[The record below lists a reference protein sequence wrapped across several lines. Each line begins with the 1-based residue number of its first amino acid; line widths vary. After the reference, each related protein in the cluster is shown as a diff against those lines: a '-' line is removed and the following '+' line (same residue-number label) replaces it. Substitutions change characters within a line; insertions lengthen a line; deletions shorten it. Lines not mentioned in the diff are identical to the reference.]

1 MSIYDRGQVIAKMVE
16 DTGWWSSDSPEY
28 VCYAIDNWLADIGY
42 FLMNEKLVDLSC
54 SEKID
59 RIQECHRNYGTKSVE
74 DIVRENL
81 EDEGMTTEQ
90 LVSDC
95 YEYEIDISDCTKE
108 E

>member
-28 VCYAIDNWLADIGY
+28 VCYAIDNWVAEN
-42 FLMNEKLVDLSC
+42 MKKLVDLSC

-59 RIQECHRNYGTKSVE
+59 KIQFCSLEYGTPCVE

-95 YEYEIDISDCTKE
+95 YEHEIDISDCTKE

>member
-1 MSIYDRGQVIAKMVE
+1 MSIYDRGKVIAKMVE
-16 DTGWWSSDSPEY
+16 DSAWWSHGYSPEY
-28 VCYAIDNWLADIGY
+28 VCYAIDNWVADN
-42 FLMNEKLVDLSC
+42 MKKLVDLSC

-59 RIQECHRNYGTKSVE
+59 RIQICSLEYGTPCVE

-95 YEYEIDISDCTKE
+95 YDHEIDISDCIKDE
-108 E
+108 

>member
-28 VCYAIDNWLADIGY
+28 VCYAIDNWVAEN
-42 FLMNEKLVDLSC
+42 MKKLVDLSC

-59 RIQECHRNYGTKSVE
+59 KIQFCSLEYGTPCVE

-95 YEYEIDISDCTKE
+95 YEHEIDISDCIKDE
-108 E
+108 

>member
-1 MSIYDRGQVIAKMVE
+1 MSIYDRGKVIAKMVE
-16 DTGWWSSDSPEY
+16 DSGWWSADYSPEY
-28 VCYAIDNWLADIGY
+28 VCYAIDNWVADN
-42 FLMNEKLVDLSC
+42 MKKLVDLSC

-59 RIQECHRNYGTKSVE
+59 RIQICSLEYGTPCVE

-95 YEYEIDISDCTKE
+95 YDHEIDISDCIKDE
-108 E
+108 

>member
-1 MSIYDRGQVIAKMVE
+1 MSIYDRGKVIAKMVE
-16 DTGWWSSDSPEY
+16 DSAWWSSDSPEY
-28 VCYAIDNWLADIGY
+28 VCYAIDNWVADN
-42 FLMNEKLVDLSC
+42 MKKLVDLSC

-59 RIQECHRNYGTKSVE
+59 RIQICSLEYGTPCVE

-95 YEYEIDISDCTKE
+95 YDHEIDISDCTKE

>member
-1 MSIYDRGQVIAKMVE
+1 MSIYDRGKVIAKMVE
-16 DTGWWSSDSPEY
+16 DSGWWSDDYSPEY
-28 VCYAIDNWLADIGY
+28 VCYAIDNWVADN
-42 FLMNEKLVDLSC
+42 MKKLVDLSC

-59 RIQECHRNYGTKSVE
+59 RIQICSLEYGTPCVE

-95 YEYEIDISDCTKE
+95 YDHEIDISDCIKDE
-108 E
+108 